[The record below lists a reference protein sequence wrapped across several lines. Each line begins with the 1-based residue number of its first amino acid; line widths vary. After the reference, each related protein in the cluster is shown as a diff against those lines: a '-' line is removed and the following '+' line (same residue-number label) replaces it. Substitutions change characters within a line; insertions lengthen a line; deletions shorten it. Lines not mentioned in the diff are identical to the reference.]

1 MQVFEDHA
9 SIPPLPGAAHQF
21 YSDLASGDLERDGLL
36 LGLRFF
42 GLAAAFPLGAG
53 DATGDWDFAGDLDGE
68 RPFDPEETDL
78 DRDLDAERRDG
89 FFFGDLLG
97 LLLLL

>member
-1 MQVFEDHA
+1 LFKDHA
-9 SIPPLPGAAHQF
+9 SIPPLPRAEHQF
-21 YSDLASGDLERDGLL
+21 YSDLASGDRERDGLL

-42 GLAAAFPLGAG
+42 GLAATPLTG
-53 DATGDWDFAGDLDGE
+53 DALGDRDFAGDLDGE
-68 RPFDPEETDL
+68 RPFDSEREETDL
-78 DRDLDAERRDG
+78 DRDLDAERREG